1 LERAREQAIQIK
13 DSENRQIPAAN
24 RRFGGLRIHRP
35 LAFDVARSVTIED
48 NPRPSLA
55 RFLLHA
61 GFGAW
66 HWPLSSHDD
75 SPCEPVTAH
84 VHEPDGRLVPI
95 ATHSVNGPTLHET
108 RRPQLVDVAIT

>member
-1 LERAREQAIQIK
+1 MSPRDWTDDLVVCE
-13 DSENRQIPAAN
+13 ST
-24 RRFGGLRIHRP
+24 GHSH
-35 LAFDVARSVTIED
+35 FDVARSVTIKD

-61 GFGAW
+61 GSGAW

-75 SPCEPVTAH
+75 NPGEPLTAH
-84 VHEPDGRLVPI
+84 VNEPDGRLVPI